1 MSFGM
6 QEDLQ
11 RLAQL
16 RHAQDDNIHKLFSE
30 AIPDWVNTAMADLQY
45 LLRMRE
51 LERQLE
57 EDSFQEKV
65 LDVVPISGLIM
76 SQFVRFENELKT
88 ALELWDNPSRGI

>member
-1 MSFGM
+1 M